1 LRRTRARCEF
11 VTVLDVPRAAIEATK
26 KRLGQSADR
35 VRWLTA
41 DISQFELLPA
51 AYDVRHGR
59 AVFHFLAVPEQR
71 AAYVRQAARSV
82 KPGGHV
88 IVSTFGPEGP
98 TKSSGLDV
106 LRYDAEYPHSE
117 FGSRV
122 RLVAANDGD
131 MPTLWPSSSTAARRH
146 CESH

>member
-1 LRRTRARCEF
+1 M
-11 VTVLDVPRAAIEATK
+11 
-26 KRLGQSADR
+26 
-35 VRWLTA
+35 
-41 DISQFELLPA
+41 LPA

-59 AVFHFLAVPEQR
+59 AVFHFLTVPEQR

-82 KPGGHV
+82 KSGGHV
-88 IVSTFGPEGP
+88 IVSTFGSEGP

-106 LRYDAEYPHSE
+106 LRYDAESLHSE

-131 MPTLWPSSSTAARRH
+131 MPTLLSLIVDSRATTLRIELSRLQKRLNYGFGVQ
-146 CESH
+146 